1 MDRRILA
8 DLLDRNDD
16 HVAALA
22 PGAFDRHRDDQRP
35 GVVSVCC
42 SDSRV
47 SQEGMFAVDEP
58 GFLFTSGAIGN
69 SVSAL
74 VDGERVLD
82 GSVAYPLRHTH
93 TEVLAVVGHTGCGAV
108 GAALAA
114 ARTGEFPAEPGVR
127 ADVEALLPIVE
138 SGLADPAVVGEGDEG
153 ATDDATADDW
163 TADDAPVDDASGS
176 DETADDADGAAAS
189 SVRDR
194 LVEYNV
200 HEQVAFARESEEAAD
215 ATVYGFVYDL
225 HGVYGDR
232 DGAVYLVNADGER
245 DPAALRELV
254 GDAHADHVTTLL

>member
-1 MDRRILA
+1 MDHRILV

-16 HVAALA
+16 HVAALPA
-22 PGAFDRHRDDQRP
+22 GAFDGHRDRQRP

-47 SQEGMFAVDEP
+47 SQEGMFAVEEP
-58 GFLFTSGAIGN
+58 GVLFTSGAIGN
-69 SVSAL
+69 AVSAV

-108 GAALAA
+108 EAALTAV
-114 ARTGEFPAEPGVR
+114 RTGEFPPEPGVR
-127 ADVEALLPIVE
+127 ADVEAIAPIVE
-138 SGLADPAVVGEGDEG
+138 AGLDDPAVVGE
-153 ATDDATADDW
+153 A
-163 TADDAPVDDASGS
+163 
-176 DETADDADGAAAS
+176 DADPDGDAGP

-200 HEQVAFARESEEAAD
+200 HEQVAFARDREEAAD

-232 DGAVYLVNADGER
+232 EGTVYLVNVDGER
-245 DPAALRELV
+245 DPAALRDLV
-254 GDAHADHVTTLL
+254 GEARADHVATLLER

>member
-16 HVAALA
+16 HVAALP
-22 PGAFDRHRDDQRP
+22 PGSFDRHRDGQRP

-69 SVSAL
+69 SVSAV

-93 TEVLAVVGHTGCGAV
+93 TEVLVVVGHTGCGAV
-108 GAALAA
+108 DAALTA

-138 SGLADPAVVGEGDEG
+138 DGLTDPAVVGDAVDEAGD
-153 ATDDATADDW
+153 
-163 TADDAPVDDASGS
+163 
-176 DETADDADGAAAS
+176 AAAGES
-189 SVRDR
+189 DKSSDISVRDR
-194 LVEYNV
+194 LVEHNV
-200 HEQVAFARESEEAAD
+200 HEQVAFARGREEAAD

-225 HGVYGDR
+225 HGVYGAR
-232 DGAVYLVNADGER
+232 AGVAYLVNADGER
-245 DPAALRELV
+245 DPDALRDLV
-254 GDAHADHVTTLL
+254 GEAREDHVATLLER

>member
-16 HVAALA
+16 HVAGLA
-22 PGAFDRHRDDQRP
+22 PGAFDRHRDGQRP

-47 SQEGMFAVDEP
+47 SQEGMFDVDEP
-58 GFLFTSGAIGN
+58 GYLFTAGAIGN
-69 SVSAL
+69 SVSAV

-82 GSVAYPLRHTH
+82 GSVAYPLGHTH

-114 ARTGEFPAEPGVR
+114 ARTSEFPPEPGVR
-127 ADVEALLPIVE
+127 ADVEALLPTVE
-138 SGLADPAVVGEGDEG
+138 AGLDDPAVVGEGGDGAGEG
-153 ATDDATADDW
+153 ANDENADSH
-163 TADDAPVDDASGS
+163 AGS
-176 DETADDADGAAAS
+176 S
-189 SVRDR
+189 LRDR

-200 HEQVAFARESEEAAD
+200 HEQVAFARETDEASD

-232 DGAVYLVNADGER
+232 DGAAYLVNADGER
-245 DPAALRELV
+245 DPAALRDLV
-254 GDAHADHVTTLL
+254 GDERADHVATLL

>member
-1 MDRRILA
+1 MDQRILG

-16 HVAALA
+16 HVAAL
-22 PGAFDRHRDDQRP
+22 PSGAFDRHRDGQRP

-69 SVSAL
+69 GVSAL

-93 TEVLAVVGHTGCGAV
+93 TEVLVVVGHTGCGAI
-108 GAALAA
+108 GAALTA

-127 ADVEALLPIVE
+127 ADVEALVPIVE
-138 SGLADPAVVGEGDEG
+138 AGLDDPAVTGRGGGGSDTQSDGGSDTQSDG
-153 ATDDATADDW
+153 ASDRDDDARI
-163 TADDAPVDDASGS
+163 
-176 DETADDADGAAAS
+176 
-189 SVRDR
+189 RDR

-200 HEQVAFARESEEAAD
+200 HEQVAFARESEETAD

-225 HGVYGDR
+225 HGAYGDR
-232 DGAVYLVNADGER
+232 DGAAYLVNADGER
-245 DPAALRELV
+245 DPAALRDLV
-254 GDAHADHVTTLL
+254 GDARGHHVATLL

>member
-1 MDRRILA
+1 MDRRTLR

-22 PGAFDRHRDDQRP
+22 PGAFDRHRDGQRP

-82 GSVAYPLRHTH
+82 GSVAYPLRHTD

-108 GAALAA
+108 GAALTA
-114 ARTGEFPAEPGVR
+114 ARTGEYPAEPGVR
-127 ADVEALLPIVE
+127 ADVEALVPIVE
-138 SGLADPAVVGEGDEG
+138 RGLDDPAVVGPDAG
-153 ATDDATADDW
+153 ATDGESGLEADSDA
-163 TADDAPVDDASGS
+163 GI
-176 DETADDADGAAAS
+176 

-200 HEQVAFARESEEAAD
+200 HEQVAFARGREEAAD
-215 ATVYGFVYDL
+215 ATVYGLVYDL
-225 HGVYGDR
+225 HGVYGGR
-232 DGAVYLVNADGER
+232 DGTAYLVNADGER
-245 DPAALRELV
+245 DPAALRDLV
-254 GDAHADHVTTLL
+254 GEARADHVASLL

>member
-22 PGAFDRHRDDQRP
+22 PGAFDRHREDQRP

-58 GFLFTSGAIGN
+58 GFLFTAGAIGN
-69 SVSAL
+69 RVSAV

-82 GSVAYPLRHTH
+82 GSVAYPLCHTH

-108 GAALAA
+108 DAALTA
-114 ARTGEFPAEPGVR
+114 ARTGDFPPEPGVR
-127 ADVEALLPIVE
+127 ADVEALVPIVE
-138 SGLADPAVVGEGDEG
+138 DGLDDPAVVGE
-153 ATDDATADDW
+153 
-163 TADDAPVDDASGS
+163 
-176 DETADDADGAAAS
+176 ADGAVSPPENERGPGDDA

-200 HEQVAFARESEEAAD
+200 HAQVAFAREREEAAD

-245 DPAALRELV
+245 DPAALREFV
-254 GDAHADHVTTLL
+254 GEARADHVATLLKR

>member
-8 DLLDRNDD
+8 DLLGRNDD
-16 HVAALA
+16 HVAAL
-22 PGAFDRHRDDQRP
+22 PPDVFDSHRDGQRP

-127 ADVEALLPIVE
+127 AAVEALLPIVE
-138 SGLADPAVVGEGDEG
+138 AGLDDPAVVGEGDGEAVDG
-153 ATDDATADDW
+153 TTDEDAES
-163 TADDAPVDDASGS
+163 DAGV
-176 DETADDADGAAAS
+176 

-200 HEQVAFARESEEAAD
+200 HEQVAFARGSDEAAD

-232 DGAVYLVNADGER
+232 DGVAYLVNADGER
-245 DPAALRELV
+245 DPAALRDLV
-254 GDAHADHVTTLL
+254 GASHDDHVVTLL

>member
-1 MDRRILA
+1 MHRRILA

-16 HVAALA
+16 HVAAL
-22 PGAFDRHRDDQRP
+22 PPDAFDRHRDGQRP

-69 SVSAL
+69 SVSAV

-93 TEVLAVVGHTGCGAV
+93 TEVLVVVGHTGCGAV
-108 GAALAA
+108 DAALTA
-114 ARTGEFPAEPGVR
+114 ARTGEFPTEPGVR

-138 SGLADPAVVGEGDEG
+138 DGLDDPAVVGDAVDEAGDAAAGE
-153 ATDDATADDW
+153 
-163 TADDAPVDDASGS
+163 S
-176 DETADDADGAAAS
+176 DESSDI

-194 LVEYNV
+194 LVEHNV
-200 HEQVAFARESEEAAD
+200 HEQVAFARGREEAAD

-225 HGVYGDR
+225 HGAYGGR
-232 DGAVYLVNADGER
+232 DGVAYLVNADGER

-254 GDAHADHVTTLL
+254 GESRADHVATLLDR

>member
-1 MDRRILA
+1 MDHEILV
-8 DLLDRNDD
+8 DLLGRNDE
-16 HVAALA
+16 HVAALR
-22 PGAFDRHRDDQRP
+22 PDAFERHQEGQRP

-47 SQEGMFAVDEP
+47 SQEGMFAVEEP
-58 GFLFTSGAIGN
+58 GFLFTSGSIGN
-69 SVSAL
+69 SVSTV

-82 GSVAYPLRHTH
+82 GSVAYPLRHTQ

-114 ARTGEFPAEPGVR
+114 ARTGEFPTEPGVR
-127 ADVEALLPIVE
+127 ADIEALLPVVE
-138 SGLADPAVVGEGDEG
+138 AGLADPSVVGSAAEGAGDGPGDEG
-153 ATDDATADDW
+153 A
-163 TADDAPVDDASGS
+163 G
-176 DETADDADGAAAS
+176 DGA

-200 HEQVAFARESEEAAD
+200 HEQVAFALEREETAD

-232 DGAVYLVNADGER
+232 NGTVYLVNADGER
-245 DPAALRELV
+245 DPATLRALV
-254 GDAHADHVTTLL
+254 GDAHVDHVATLL

>member
-1 MDRRILA
+1 MDGRILA

-16 HVAALA
+16 HVAALS
-22 PGAFDRHRDDQRP
+22 PDSFDRHRDDQRP

-58 GFLFTSGAIGN
+58 GYLFTSGAIGN
-69 SVSAL
+69 SVSAV

-108 GAALAA
+108 DAALTA
-114 ARTGEFPAEPGVR
+114 ARTGEFPSEPGVR

-138 SGLADPAVVGEGDEG
+138 DGLSDPRVVGG
-153 ATDDATADDW
+153 A
-163 TADDAPVDDASGS
+163 
-176 DETADDADGAAAS
+176 ADGKGGDAAGEDRDDGAGPS
-189 SVRDR
+189 IRDR
-194 LVEYNV
+194 LVEHNV
-200 HEQVAFARESEEAAD
+200 HEQVAFARGREEAAD

-225 HGVYGDR
+225 HGAYGDR

-245 DPAALRELV
+245 DPAALRDLV
-254 GDAHADHVTTLL
+254 GEERADHVGTLLGR

>member
-1 MDRRILA
+1 MHRRILV

-16 HVAALA
+16 HVAAL
-22 PGAFDRHRDDQRP
+22 PSGSFDRHRDGQRP

-82 GSVAYPLRHTH
+82 GSVAYPLRHTR
-93 TEVLAVVGHTGCGAV
+93 TEVIAVVGHTGCGAV
-108 GAALAA
+108 DAALTA
-114 ARTGEFPAEPGVR
+114 ARTGEFPPEPGVR

-138 SGLADPAVVGEGDEG
+138 AGLNDPAVVGEAVDGANGEG
-153 ATDDATADDW
+153 ANGDGTDGGG
-163 TADDAPVDDASGS
+163 P
-176 DETADDADGAAAS
+176 ADGADDRDPDSHADT

-200 HEQVAFARESEEAAD
+200 HEQVAFARESEEAAN

-232 DGAVYLVNADGER
+232 DGAVHLVNADGER
-245 DPAALRELV
+245 DPAALRDLV
-254 GDAHADHVTTLL
+254 GEAHADHVATLLKP

>member
-16 HVAALA
+16 HVAALP
-22 PGAFDRHRDDQRP
+22 PGSFDRHRDGQRP

-58 GFLFTSGAIGN
+58 GYLFTSGAIDN

-93 TEVLAVVGHTGCGAV
+93 TEVLVVVGHTGCGAV
-108 GAALAA
+108 DAALTA
-114 ARTGEFPAEPGVR
+114 ARTGDFPAEPGVR

-138 SGLADPAVVGEGDEG
+138 DGLTDPRVVG
-153 ATDDATADDW
+153 
-163 TADDAPVDDASGS
+163 
-176 DETADDADGAAAS
+176 DGADEAGEDAGGESGADAAAPS
-189 SVRDR
+189 LRDR
-194 LVEYNV
+194 LVEHNV
-200 HEQVAFARESEEAAD
+200 HEQVAFARGSEEAAD

-232 DGAVYLVNADGER
+232 EGTVYLVNADGER
-245 DPAALRELV
+245 DPDALRDLV
-254 GDAHADHVTTLL
+254 GEPRADHVATLLER